1 MPSKNKKEIIM
12 KAYNRIIA
20 LGMLCGTA
28 LGLKA
33 LGMDMSDIVR
43 ILEVLAMPAGI
54 YVGVKGP
61 GNTIK

>member
-1 MPSKNKKEIIM
+1 MM

-20 LGMLCGTA
+20 LGLLCGTA

-33 LGMDMSDIVR
+33 LEMEMGDIVR

-54 YVGVKGP
+54 YVGVKGS
-61 GNTIK
+61 GNSQNP